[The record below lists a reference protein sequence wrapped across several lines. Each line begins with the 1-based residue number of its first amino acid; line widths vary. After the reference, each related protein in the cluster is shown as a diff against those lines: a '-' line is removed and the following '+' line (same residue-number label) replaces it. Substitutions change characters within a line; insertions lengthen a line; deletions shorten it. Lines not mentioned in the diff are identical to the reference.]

1 MPIMCLNTVYPV
13 SSGPTLCLLWLMG
26 HLNLWSSIWWIK
38 NATHKSCLLAERL
51 CTPYVMGAT
60 CLWCLD
66 RNHERPSFNSKLYK
80 KNKKLKECQVY
91 IKAILFQMENWLIFF
106 LTALS
111 VATALCNPLLSS
123 FLGLQKDFTTIGR
136 LYFNEDFS
144 KP

>member
-1 MPIMCLNTVYPV
+1 
-13 SSGPTLCLLWLMG
+13 
-26 HLNLWSSIWWIK
+26 
-38 NATHKSCLLAERL
+38 
-51 CTPYVMGAT
+51 MGAT
-60 CLWCLD
+60 CHD

-91 IKAILFQMENWLIFF
+91 MKAILFQMENWLIFF

-136 LYFNEDFS
+136 LYY
-144 KP
+144 